1 MKKMK
6 KLKIGITIGDINGVG
21 PEVIIK
27 TLSHPKILEFCIPII
42 YGSAKVIS
50 YHKNIVKTADFSFI
64 TTGDPER
71 ASSTKV
77 NVINCWDEE
86 VKIELGSATEDGGKF
101 AHIAMDRALNDA
113 REKKIDA
120 IVTAPINKEAMKK
133 ADFPYPGHTEFFT
146 KNLGKKESLMTMV
159 SDRIRIALATNH
171 IPISKVAEELTKEK
185 LIHKLKILNRSLIE
199 DFGITK
205 PVIGV
210 LGLNPH
216 AGDNGVIGTEEDEII
231 RPVIIEAK
239 KNGVHAIGP
248 FAADGF
254 FGSTKFSKVDGILA
268 MYHDQGLVPFKAL
281 TFGNGVNYTAGL
293 PIVRTSPDHGT
304 GFDIAGKNEA
314 DESSFRQALFL
325 AMDLAR
331 NRKEYQEAKENGL
344 VKKPK
349 LSESAE

>member
-1 MKKMK
+1 MK
-6 KLKIGITIGDINGVG
+6 KLKVGITIGDINGIG

-27 TLSHPKILEFCIPII
+27 ALSNPKILEFCIPII
-42 YGSAKVIS
+42 YGSAKVMS
-50 YHKNIVKTADFSFI
+50 YHKNIVKTVDFSFI

-71 ASSTKV
+71 ASSSKV

-86 VKIELGSATEDGGKF
+86 VKIELGSTTQDGGKF
-101 AHIAMDRALNDA
+101 AHIAMDRALTDA
-113 REKKIDA
+113 KEGKIDG
-120 IVTAPINKEAMKK
+120 IITAPINKEAMKL
-133 ADFPYPGHTEFFT
+133 ASFDYPGHTEFFT
-146 KNLGKKESLMTMV
+146 ENLGKKDSLMMMV
-159 SDRIRIALATNH
+159 SDNIRIALASNH
-171 IPISKVAEELTKEK
+171 IPISKVSEVLTKEK

-199 DFGITK
+199 DFGIAK
-205 PVIGV
+205 PVIAV

-239 KNGVHAIGP
+239 KNGVHAVGP

-254 FGSTKFSKVDGILA
+254 FGSNKFSKVDGILA

-281 TFGNGVNYTAGL
+281 TFGTGVNFTAGL

-314 DESSFRQALFL
+314 DESSFRQALYL
-325 AMDLAR
+325 ALDLAR
-331 NRKEYQEAKENGL
+331 NRKEYKEGKANRL
-344 VKKPK
+344 EKKPK